1 MSGVKRACRGIACL
15 AVALLNTTVWTSMT
29 SPAAAQEVPAARR
42 DNPPGVPLAEALRRF
57 AKERGYDVVFPEM
70 LVEGKR
76 AAPIREAGSA
86 YDALTQ
92 MLAGSGL
99 VPRFTRPDAFVL
111 EPASPTA
118 PADMSL
124 ERIEVLTSP
133 FGGMSAEYRW
143 YGEKLLETSL
153 RTLRQSR
160 ELGLKTYDF
169 TLYVWLSGE
178 GEIVDLEGYGGA
190 ENQEALAMAKEML
203 RGVLVGT
210 IPPLD
215 MPQPVGLRIVAQ

>member
-1 MSGVKRACRGIACL
+1 MSGVKRACRGIGCL
-15 AVALLNTTVWTSMT
+15 SAALLNAAVWLAMAQ
-29 SPAAAQEVPAARR
+29 PAAAQEAPSARQ
-42 DNPPGVPLAEALRRF
+42 DDPSAVPLAEALRRF
-57 AKERGYDVVFPEM
+57 AKERGYDVVFPEK
-70 LVEGKR
+70 LVDGKR

-92 MLAGSGL
+92 LLAGSGL

-111 EPASPTA
+111 EPAA
-118 PADMSL
+118 AAVPADMSL

-133 FGGMSAEYRW
+133 LGGMGTEYRW

-160 ELGLKTYDF
+160 ELGLRTYDF